1 MESTQ
6 SEAAAEDSAA
16 ETPAGI
22 DADSGIE
29 CESAGECTDPKKG
42 ELRSPGSH
50 KLKLKRKTS
59 FSASPRLGKHRK
71 GLKQSSGQLKAETM
85 AKRMDKLCVLCES
98 EPAGSLTARTPYC
111 DCCKKDIDNASKEAT
126 RHKKTKGIEK
136 APEVFKQIRNG
147 PLQGFRKFMAEWKA
161 ECGSGLAMRRG
172 RFDWARFSK
181 TYTAYITAAK
191 GAKKVWM
198 DQDMFICWQKFTKG
212 KSEHA
217 AVLNWKERG
226 QKGRVQGF
234 RGHSRVT
241 HKGPMASVWDVLKCL
256 GRNQVN
262 SYYGSSEFIN
272 IQILI
277 SRFRLSTTEDSDSDS
292 DSYFRI
298 PEFIN
303 MISYANASQLK
314 LFQFENQPGSCC

>member
-50 KLKLKRKTS
+50 KLKLKRKSS

-71 GLKQSSGQLKAETM
+71 GVKPRQSACHLKAEAM
-85 AKRMDKLCVLCES
+85 ATRMDKLCVLCES

-181 TYTAYITAAK
+181 TYTAYINAAK

-198 DQDMFICWQKFTKG
+198 DQDMFICWQKLTKG

-217 AVLNWKERG
+217 AVLNWKSAGKKEESRG
-226 QKGRVQGF
+226 SGDTLELLIKVPWQVSGMY
-234 RGHSRVT
+234 S
-241 HKGPMASVWDVLKCL
+241 SVWGVIK
-256 GRNQVN
+256 
-262 SYYGSSEFIN
+262 STP
-272 IQILI
+272 
-277 SRFRLSTTEDSDSDS
+277 TTEVQNSST
-292 DSYFRI
+292 FR
-298 PEFIN
+298 F
-303 MISYANASQLK
+303 
-314 LFQFENQPGSCC
+314 